1 MENCSA
7 ITVMV
12 GIPGSGKTEMAK
24 YLLKNAENTVYISSD
39 EIRKEIFGDDRD
51 QSDNARVFNIFYD
64 KLKRALQD
72 GKNALLDATNTS
84 MKARK
89 HVFETAKSLKKPVN
103 VTAFVMN
110 TNPMVCL
117 ERNAKRERV
126 VPQEA
131 IERMLCNYQH
141 PQYFEGFDDIVF
153 ANNFT
158 HINTEKISG
167 YFSQMRSFDQNNHHH
182 AYPLLEHCVKLAQQY
197 PVGSIEYEA
206 GIWHDI
212 GKLFTRK
219 NDDEGVS
226 HYYGHAN
233 YGAYLLASNLDMF
246 MSQDKD
252 KIQEIIFY
260 VNYHMMAHY
269 DITTEK
275 SIKKY
280 AEIFGKERLDKLFD
294 FALKDKIATGTWVP
308 DEK

>member
-1 MENCSA
+1 MEKCSA

-24 YLLKNAENTVYISSD
+24 HLLKNAENTAYISSD
-39 EIRKEIFGDDRD
+39 EIRKETFGDERD
-51 QSDNARVFNIFYD
+51 QSDNARVFDIFYD
-64 KLKRALQD
+64 KLKKALND
-72 GKNALLDATNTS
+72 GKNALLDATNIS
-84 MKARK
+84 IKARK
-89 HVFETAKSLKKPVN
+89 RVFETAKNLKKLVN

-110 TNPMVCL
+110 TDPMVCL

-126 VPQEA
+126 VPQEV
-131 IERMLCNYQH
+131 IEQMLCKYQH
-141 PQYFEGFDDIVF
+141 PQCFEGFDNIVF

-158 HINTEKISG
+158 HTNTEKIDK
-167 YFSQMRSFDQNNHHH
+167 YYSQMQFFNQNNHHH
-182 AYPLLEHCVKLAQQY
+182 AYPLLEHCIKLAEQY
-197 PVGSIEYEA
+197 PIGSIEYEA

-233 YGAYLLASNLDMF
+233 YGAYLLASNLDIF
-246 MSQDKD
+246 MPQHKD

-260 VNYHMMAHY
+260 VNYHMVAH

-280 AEIFGKERLDKLFD
+280 TKIFGKERLDRLLN
-294 FALKDKIATGTWVP
+294 FALKDKIATGTWGP